1 MYFRKII
8 ILYKACLFILFLMIN
23 DDVKSQC
30 LQNFNWTNWTSF
42 TNNSATGTVL
52 YNGQP
57 INVVMSA
64 NYDFSSTPSIFNYP
78 AFSNFYNP
86 PPNNR
91 VPQTTWVIGQGGQ
104 TTMCFSTTVENPVL
118 LIASQGNPGRSVSLK
133 FSRPYILVYDGGGN
147 SFPNDSTIIGA
158 EGYSIIKF
166 PGKFDCVTIYS
177 SDYEFY
183 TNITWGL
190 NPPLFPISVVNN
202 SNSCNQASYTASGGT
217 TYAWSGGLYPN
228 NATNVFTSSGTYFL
242 TVTDD
247 KGCSVN
253 TSVDV
258 NLVGTPS
265 LVLSKGSP
273 DQTICVNTPINPIE
287 YLFDATTSN
296 VSVTGLPPGLTQTSS
311 NGVLK
316 IAGTPTSSSATP
328 FLYSITTVAGCGTS
342 KNSGTIKVNPEPKV
356 NAGVDQRVTSG
367 SLVKLEGQVTGTIQ
381 NIQWTPA
388 TDLNNANSLTP
399 SFTISKTQLFTL
411 TITSQDNC
419 IGSDQVLIELLS
431 PIKPPNVFSPNNDG
445 INDKWFIQNVDLYN
459 NVDVKIF
466 NRYGVVLYERKGY
479 SSSNA
484 WDGTYNGKQLPVGS
498 YFYVI
503 KDADNKILSGVVS
516 ILR

>member
-1 MYFRKII
+1 MYFRKS
-8 ILYKACLFILFLMIN
+8 ILLIKVYLFILFLLIH
-23 DDVKSQC
+23 DDVNSQC
-30 LQNFNWTNWTSF
+30 LQNYNWTNWTSF
-42 TNNSATGTVL
+42 TNNTATGTVL
-52 YNGQP
+52 YKGQP

-78 AFSNFYNP
+78 AFSNFFSP

-118 LIASQGNPGRSVSLK
+118 LIASQGNTGRSVSLK

-166 PGKFDCVTIYS
+166 PGKFDCVTIFS
-177 SDYEFY
+177 TDYEFY

-217 TYAWSGGLYPN
+217 TYAWSGGLFPN
-228 NATNVFTSSGTYFL
+228 SPTNVFTTSGTYFL

-265 LVLSKGSP
+265 LVLSKGPS
-273 DQTICVNTPINPIE
+273 DQTLCVNTLINPIE
-287 YLFDATTSN
+287 YLYDG
-296 VSVTGLPPGLTQTSS
+296 VSSTVDVTGLPPGLTQSAS

-316 IAGTPTSSSATP
+316 ITGIPTSSSSTP
-328 FLYSITTVAGCGTS
+328 FVYSITNVAGCGTS
-342 KNSGTIKVNPEPKV
+342 KSTGSIKVNPEPIV
-356 NAGVDQRVTSG
+356 NAGVDQKVSAG
-367 SLVKLEGQVTGTIQ
+367 SIVKLEGQVNGTIK
-381 NIQWTPA
+381 NIQWSPA
-388 TDLNNANSLTP
+388 ADLSNSTSLTT
-399 SFTISKTQLFTL
+399 SFTISKTQLYNL
-411 TITSQDNC
+411 TVTSQDNC

-431 PIKPPNVFSPNNDG
+431 PIQPPNVFSPNNDG

-466 NRYGVVLYERKGY
+466 NRYGVLLYERKGY

-484 WDGTYNGKQLPVGS
+484 WDGTYNGKQLPTGS

-503 KDADNKILSGVVS
+503 KDANNKYLSGVVS